1 MTGWTTLGRW
11 TDHGP
16 DACGV
21 ILADSL
27 GRIALQLR
35 DDLEGVNGPGHWGFF
50 GGEREAGETLEA
62 AAIREM
68 EEETT
73 LRFSAGELSPFART
87 QSGLGTRIWMF
98 TTARRFMPAEIT
110 VREGAGFGFLTA
122 DQILRGPSLEST
134 ALIAAHYLSHNGN

>member
-1 MTGWTTLGRW
+1 MSDWHTLGHW
-11 TDHGP
+11 TDRGP

-21 ILADSL
+21 ILSDTL

-35 DDLEGVNGPGHWGFF
+35 DDFEGVKGPGHWGFF
-50 GGEREAGETLEA
+50 GGEREGGETPED

-73 LRFSAGELSPFART
+73 LRFTSADLIPFART

-98 TTARRFMPAEIT
+98 ATRRRFTPADIT

-122 DQILRGPSLEST
+122 AQIARGPTLESS
-134 ALIAAHYLSHNGN
+134 ALIAAHYLSHHGN